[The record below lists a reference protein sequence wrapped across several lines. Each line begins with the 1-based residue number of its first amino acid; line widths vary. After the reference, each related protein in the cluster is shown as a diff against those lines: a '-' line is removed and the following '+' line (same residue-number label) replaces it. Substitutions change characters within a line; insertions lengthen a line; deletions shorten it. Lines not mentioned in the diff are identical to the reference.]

1 MSTKTF
7 DSVAMMRELR
17 DRLSQEMAGMSSV
30 ERIRHI
36 HEKAAATSLGARF
49 QTLSEESE
57 KFRGVNQAPPPR

>member
-17 DRLSQEMAGMSSV
+17 ERLSQEMAGMSSV
-30 ERIRHI
+30 ERIHHI

-49 QTLSEESE
+49 QTRPGESE
-57 KFRGVNQAPPPR
+57 ILPRATQLPTSR